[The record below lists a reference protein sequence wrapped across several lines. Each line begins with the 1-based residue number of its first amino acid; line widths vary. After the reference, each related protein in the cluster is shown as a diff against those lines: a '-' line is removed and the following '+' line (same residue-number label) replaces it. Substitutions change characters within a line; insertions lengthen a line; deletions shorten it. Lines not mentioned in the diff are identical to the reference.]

1 MKRSTPGSHQKKFDL
16 YQSTLHICPQTKESF
31 GLLIN
36 GNLLVF
42 KNHRKQAKINIVF
55 YFFQLLCLSKPPGF

>member
-42 KNHRKQAKINIVF
+42 KNQRKQAKINIVF
-55 YFFQLLCLSKPPGF
+55 HRFPSLSLNEAP